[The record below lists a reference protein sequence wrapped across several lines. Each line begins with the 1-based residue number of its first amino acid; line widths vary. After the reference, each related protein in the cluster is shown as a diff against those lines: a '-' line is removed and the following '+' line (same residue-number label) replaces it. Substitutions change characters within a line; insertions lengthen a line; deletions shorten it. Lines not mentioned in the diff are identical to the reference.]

1 MLSELIILQ
10 TLIIISVFFLYW
22 ISDIF
27 NTITLGTFYLLMV
40 SLYAFYNDADVF
52 VSFLLI
58 IDLGVFFIM
67 FAFMLHLTKFLV
79 NKNSYNFEYRNL
91 FHVSSLIVVGFFY
104 TYVSNFSVDFD
115 FNKKIENSWFFFI
128 SNYNY
133 YEINSTFFLSEMH
146 ILKEIYFSFNSFEF
160 LLISFGVYF
169 AVMASYFLFNYLNKI
184 AVKNKT
190 IFYELL
196 EKTKQSSTYFFRHQ
210 DFNRQS
216 LTLPSTR
223 TWTKLS
229 Y

>member
-1 MLSELIILQ
+1 MLSELMLLQ
-10 TLIIISVFFLYW
+10 TLIVVSVFFLYW

-27 NTITLGTFYLLMV
+27 NSITLGTFYLLIS

-67 FAFMLHLTKFLV
+67 FAFMLHLTKFLI
-79 NKNSYNFEYRNL
+79 NKSTYNFEFRNL
-91 FHVSSLIVVGFFY
+91 FHSSNILIVFIFY
-104 TYVSNFSVDFD
+104 LYFSNFSTDFN
-115 FNKKIENSWFFFI
+115 FNKKIENTWFFFI

-133 YEINSTFFLSEMH
+133 CEINNSFFLSEMH

-169 AVMASYFLFNYLNKI
+169 AVMTSYFLFLYLNKI

-190 IFYELL
+190 LFYSLI
-196 EKTKQSSTYFFRHQ
+196 KNNKQNSTYFFRHQ
-210 DFNRQS
+210 DYNKQI

-223 TWTKLS
+223 TWSKS
-229 Y
+229 PN